1 MRSEDA
7 QLSFHDVA
15 NNAVKNVL
23 DTYFPHVGSSCSM
36 FEDDTYMKVQTMWI
50 VTKISASF

>member
-36 FEDDTYMKVQTMWI
+36 FEDATYMKVQTMWI